1 MYATY
6 LIPSSYSLEGVVT
19 CHQRV
24 DRMANSELRL
34 GLIDEHFDS
43 GAAADF
49 RLKGP
54 LQLIEYVQVVFAIDA
69 EGLVQW
75 QRLQIVVCETGKF
88 NNKIPEIL
96 LVLLLG
102 KVLAVCTVRAIP

>member
-1 MYATY
+1 
-6 LIPSSYSLEGVVT
+6 
-19 CHQRV
+19 
-24 DRMANSELRL
+24 MANSELGL

-54 LQLIEYVQVVFAIDA
+54 LQLVEYVQVVFAFDA
-69 EGLVQW
+69 EGFVQR

-102 KVLAVCTVRAIP
+102 KVLAVCTVCGRYPSWLVAWHRLYRLTVYNHPP